1 MISKRL
7 LLVFAVVVLLLI
19 SSEIT
24 ANELPSNVN
33 ESELED
39 AKYDHEYYKGGLGVG
54 GFINRRLK
62 ESIPGYTN
70 PDQPPTYTP
79 CCFKKA
85 EATAYKQAYQ
95 THNTHNK

>member
-7 LLVFAVVVLLLI
+7 LLVFAVVLLI

-39 AKYDHEYYKGGLGVG
+39 AKYDREYYKGGLGVG
-54 GFINRRLK
+54 GFTNRRLK
-62 ESIPGYTN
+62 QSAPVYNN
-70 PDQPPTYTP
+70 PDPPTYTP

-95 THNTHNK
+95 THSTHNK